1 MAGLPRFVNNV
12 FHGEDIQKCCIGGF
26 HHTHIGE
33 TYKSGRYKI
42 LNKLGNG
49 SYGTV
54 WLARDIEAKRYVAF
68 KITSAGNK
76 LEQPE
81 RELYKHLAYQGSN
94 HPGKQHLV
102 QPLDRFMM
110 RGLHG
115 IHHCLVM
122 PLLGPTVEQKAG
134 SYVSEMLNYRVARRV
149 ATQLS
154 ESLAYMHS
162 VGIGHG
168 DCATRNIVFKLQGID
183 SLSEAEIYTIFG
195 RPKCQF
201 FNGIC
206 GCDLCSRMGNNIVQP
221 IDMARINDKYISN
234 DIVLIDYG
242 FSFHLNKP
250 RTWKWGMDRNFAPE
264 IAFEGRFSKAS
275 DIWALGCIIYE
286 LFTGEPLFKGDDE
299 KDRFLAQMVPILGV
313 FPYQWWRW
321 DMRSGC
327 LGPKDFCATVSND
340 LPDAP
345 KKPRS
350 GSETDKVSLFGLDPS
365 PHLQLSTR
373 GAAALTDLLGS
384 MLCYSTDRRISA
396 NQVPKDMTVRC
407 CG

>member
-1 MAGLPRFVNNV
+1 MAGLLRFVNNIID
-12 FHGEDIQKCCIGGF
+12 GEDIQKCCIGGF

-42 LNKLGNG
+42 LHKLGNG

-54 WLARDIEAKRYVAF
+54 WLARDTEVKRYVAF

-81 RELYKHLAYQGSN
+81 RELYKHLANQGSN

-115 IHHCLVM
+115 IHTCLVM

-134 SYVSEMLNYRVARRV
+134 SLVSQMLDYRVARRV

-154 ESLAYMHS
+154 QSLAYMHS

-168 DCATRNIVFKLQGID
+168 DCATRNIVFKLQDID
-183 SLSEAEIYTIFG
+183 SLPEAEIYTIFG

-201 FNGIC
+201 FTGIC
-206 GCDLCSRMGNNIVQP
+206 GCDLCRKFGNYIVQP
-221 IDMARINDKYISN
+221 IDMARIDDKYISN

-242 FSFHLNKP
+242 FSFHLNNP
-250 RTWKWGMDRNFAPE
+250 RAWRWGMDKNFAPE
-264 IAFEGRFSKAS
+264 IAFEGRFSKTT
-275 DIWALGCIIYE
+275 DVWALGCIIYE
-286 LFTGEPLFKGDDE
+286 LFTGEPLFRNDDV
-299 KDRFLAQMVPILGV
+299 KDRFLAQMVPVLGL
-313 FPYQWWRW
+313 FPYGRWRW
-321 DMRSGC
+321 ITRSEYLSPTDFEDVSRAGERVPKPSPSNS
-327 LGPKDFCATVSND
+327 LDGPNPSN
-340 LPDAP
+340 
-345 KKPRS
+345 S
-350 GSETDKVSLFGLDPS
+350 GSKTDKVSLFGLDPS

-384 MLCYSTDRRISA
+384 SSA
-396 NQVPKDMTVRC
+396 QIL
-407 CG
+407 